1 VSTGNASS
9 DRPATLADYLRI
21 MRRRKWIIALLPV
34 TAAVA
39 AYVASASR
47 APVYRATA
55 QVLVLPTNIAAE
67 LQNLAPNLLLSDPN
81 YLTTQAEI
89 ARSPELAR
97 TVAATAGVP
106 GETAAE
112 FLGQSTASTQ
122 AETNKVELSVS
133 SAIRSDAV
141 RLVNTYA
148 NEYTNYRGE
157 LYGKPIEKAL
167 RKNAAR
173 IDAMREQSQSQSNNS
188 AFQARYQDALQER
201 DNLQTFGQ
209 QLAHNASV
217 WSLATDAPKVSPR
230 PRRDAILGGLLGLVL
245 GVGLAFFADA
255 LDKRVRSEQEIEGI
269 LGIPLLGRVPR
280 PTRRLR
286 TANHLV
292 MLEEPTNVHAQTFRR
307 LRTSLE
313 FVNFE
318 QRAKMI
324 MVTSALPR
332 EGKSTTVSNLA
343 VALARAGR
351 DVAIAD
357 HDLRRPFLHT
367 FFATGSDHGFT
378 DVVVNRVTLDRAIRQ
393 IALPSGGHLAPAP
406 SVNGRPAAAGGGS
419 TNGRA
424 GLESVLSVLP
434 AGSIPPAA
442 DEFLE
447 SQGVSAVL
455 AELSERYDVVLLDTP
470 PLLAV
475 GDVMTLSTKVD
486 AIVVVTRLGIH
497 RRQLEELSRQLHNCR
512 APVLGFVLTGAS
524 HGDSYSYGYGYD
536 QRAYAVRDEAE
547 QQHERT

>member
-1 VSTGNASS
+1 
-9 DRPATLADYLRI
+9 LRI
-21 MRRRKWIIALLPV
+21 LRRRKWIIALLPV

-39 AYVASASR
+39 AYVASASH

-55 QVLVLPTNIAAE
+55 EVLVLPTNLAAQLE
-67 LQNLAPNLLLSDPN
+67 GIAPNLLLNDPN

-97 TVAATAGVP
+97 TVATAAGVP
-106 GETAAE
+106 GETAGG

-133 SAIRSDAV
+133 SAIASDAV

-148 NEYTNYRGE
+148 NEYTKYRGD
-157 LYGKPIEKAL
+157 LYQKPIEKAL
-167 RKNAAR
+167 RRKEAQ
-173 IDAMREQSQSQSNNS
+173 IGAMQRRSSSQSNNP
-188 AFQARYQDALQER
+188 AFQARYQDLLQQR

-209 QLAHNASV
+209 QLANNASV
-217 WSLATDAPKVSPR
+217 WSSATDAPKVSPR
-230 PRRDAILGGLLGLVL
+230 PRRDAMLGVLLGLVL

-255 LDKRVRSEQEIEGI
+255 LDKRVRTEQEIESI

-280 PTRRLR
+280 PTRKLR
-286 TANHLV
+286 TANKLV
-292 MLEEPTNVHAQTFRR
+292 MLEEPTSVHAQTFRR
-307 LRTSLE
+307 LRTSIE

-318 QRAKMI
+318 QHAKMI

-332 EGKSTTVSNLA
+332 EGKSTTIANLA

-351 DVAIAD
+351 NVAIAD
-357 HDLRRPFLHT
+357 LDLRRPFLHT

-378 DVVVNRVTLDRAIRQ
+378 DVVVNRVGLDRAIRQ
-393 IALPSGGHLAPAP
+393 IALPGGAHLASGP
-406 SVNGRPAAAGGGS
+406 SVNGQPAAVGCNP

-424 GLESVLSVLP
+424 SLESVLSVLP

-447 SQGVSAVL
+447 SEGVSAVL
-455 AELSERYDVVLLDTP
+455 SELSERYDVVLVDTP

-475 GDVMTLSTKVD
+475 GDVMGLSTRVD

-497 RRQLEELSRQLHNCR
+497 RRQLEELTRQLHNCR

-536 QRAYAVRDEAE
+536 QRVYEAPSEAE
-547 QQHERT
+547 QPRERT

>member
-1 VSTGNASS
+1 VSTVEAPS

-21 MRRRKWIIALLPV
+21 LRRRKWIIALLPV

-39 AYVASASR
+39 AFAASASR
-47 APVYRATA
+47 PPVYTAKA
-55 QVLVLPTNIAAE
+55 QVLYQLSNIPAQLALPG
-67 LQNLAPNLLLSDPN
+67 QGSVLLSDPN
-81 YLTTQAEI
+81 YMTTQANI
-89 ARSPELAR
+89 ASSPELAQR
-97 TVAATAGVP
+97 VVAAAGVR
-106 GETAAE
+106 GETAGK
-112 FLGQSTASTQ
+112 FLGDSKASAQ
-122 AETNKVELSVS
+122 AESNILDLSVS
-133 SAIRSDAV
+133 SGVSAAAT

-148 NEYTNYRGE
+148 DAFTKYKAK
-157 LYGKPIEKAL
+157 LYMKPINQLL
-167 RKNAAR
+167 RTNQAKLDSLRAR
-173 IDAMREQSQSQSNNS
+173 GQTGTPAYQELLQQ
-188 AFQARYQDALQER
+188 RY
-201 DNLQTFGQ
+201 NLQTYGP
-209 QLAHNASV
+209 QLANNSTVLHR
-217 WSLATDAPKVSPR
+217 ATDAPKVSPR

-280 PTRRLR
+280 PTRKLR
-286 TANHLV
+286 TDNKLV
-292 MLEEPTNVHAQTFRR
+292 MLEEPTSVHAQTFRK

-318 QRAKMI
+318 QHAKMI

-332 EGKSTTVSNLA
+332 EGKSTTVANLA

-357 HDLRRPFLHT
+357 LDLRRPFLHA
-367 FFATGSDHGFT
+367 FFATGSNHGFT
-378 DVVVNRVTLDRAIRQ
+378 DVVVNRVALDRAIRQ
-393 IALPSGGHLAPAP
+393 IALPSGGRLAPAP
-406 SVNGRPAAAGGGS
+406 SANGQPTATGGNP

-447 SQGVSAVL
+447 SQGVSSVL
-455 AELSERYDVVLLDTP
+455 EELSERYDVVLVDTP

-497 RRQLEELSRQLHNCR
+497 RRQLEELARQLHNCR

-536 QRAYAVRDEAE
+536 QRAYDVRGEAE
-547 QQHERT
+547 QPRERT

>member
-1 VSTGNASS
+1 V
-9 DRPATLADYLRI
+9 TLADYLRI
-21 MRRRKWIIALLPV
+21 LRRRKWIVALLPV

-39 AYVASASR
+39 AYVASASH
-47 APVYRATA
+47 AAVYRATA
-55 QVLVLPTNIAAE
+55 EVLVLPTNLAAQLE
-67 LQNLAPNLLLSDPN
+67 GIAPNLLLNDPN

-97 TVAATAGVP
+97 TVAAASGVP
-106 GETAAE
+106 GETAGG

-133 SAIRSDAV
+133 SAIGSDAV

-148 NEYTNYRGE
+148 NEYTKYRGD
-157 LYGKPIEKAL
+157 LYQKPIEKAL
-167 RKNAAR
+167 RRKEAQ
-173 IDAMREQSQSQSNNS
+173 IDAMRRRSSSQSNNP
-188 AFQARYQDALQER
+188 AFQARYQDLLQQR
-201 DNLQTFGQ
+201 DNLQTFGA
-209 QLAHNASV
+209 QLANNASV
-217 WSLATDAPKVSPR
+217 WSSATDAPKVSPR

-245 GVGLAFFADA
+245 GVGLAFFAEA
-255 LDKRVRSEQEIEGI
+255 LDKRVRTEQEIEHI

-286 TANHLV
+286 AANKLV
-292 MLEEPTNVHAQTFRR
+292 MLEEPTSVHAQTFRR

-318 QRAKMI
+318 QNAKMI

-332 EGKSTTVSNLA
+332 EGKSTTIANLA

-351 DVAIAD
+351 NVAIAD
-357 HDLRRPFLHT
+357 LDLRRPFLHT

-378 DVVVNRVTLDRAIRQ
+378 DVVVNRVPLDRAIRQ
-393 IALPSGGHLAPAP
+393 IALPGGAHLASGP
-406 SVNGRPAAAGGGS
+406 SVNGQPTAAVGS
-419 TNGRA
+419 PTNGRA
-424 GLESVLSVLP
+424 SLESVLSVLP

-447 SQGVSAVL
+447 SEGVSTVL
-455 AELSERYDVVLLDTP
+455 TELSERYDVVLVDTP

-475 GDVMTLSTKVD
+475 GDVMALSTKVD

-497 RRQLEELSRQLHNCR
+497 RRQLEELARQLHNCR

-536 QRAYAVRDEAE
+536 QRVYEAPSEVE